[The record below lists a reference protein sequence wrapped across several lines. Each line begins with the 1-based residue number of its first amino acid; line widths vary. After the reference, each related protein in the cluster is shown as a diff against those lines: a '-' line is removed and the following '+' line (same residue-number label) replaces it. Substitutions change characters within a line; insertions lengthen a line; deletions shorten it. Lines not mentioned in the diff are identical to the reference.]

1 MKDLP
6 PIVLQLDTYKV
17 SASIHN
23 LLAKRLQPKCQNSRK
38 FSLVQT
44 KAEIY
49 LKSAN
54 VTYDNNLVQM
64 RY

>member
-23 LLAKRLQPKCQNSRK
+23 LLAKRLQPRCQNSRK

-49 LKSAN
+49 PKSAN

>member
-1 MKDLP
+1 MVDLHS
-6 PIVLQLDTYKV
+6 IVLQLGTYRV
-17 SASIHN
+17 SAKIHN

-49 LKSAN
+49 QKSAS